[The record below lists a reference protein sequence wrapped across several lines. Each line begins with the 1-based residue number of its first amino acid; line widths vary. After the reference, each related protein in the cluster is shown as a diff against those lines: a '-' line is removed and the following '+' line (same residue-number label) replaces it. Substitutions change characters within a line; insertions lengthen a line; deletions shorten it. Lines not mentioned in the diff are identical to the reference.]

1 MDSVRFSLAGRTI
14 QAPHRV
20 VCTPFSGPR
29 FQDVKV
35 AVGYRTRANRDP
47 TMVLAMLTVVRWFQG
62 SGYGPSSICVLPP
75 YGVLRSF
82 KALKP
87 EARVHYGER

>member
-1 MDSVRFSLAGRTI
+1 
-14 QAPHRV
+14 
-20 VCTPFSGPR
+20 
-29 FQDVKV
+29 
-35 AVGYRTRANRDP
+35 
-47 TMVLAMLTVVRWFQG
+47 MVLAMLTVVRWFQG